1 MRVPWMFSRYL
12 AKNFLLT
19 FLATLFSLVALILLF
34 DVIELLR
41 RASSRDYVTFWDVIR
56 LGLFKMPQMLP
67 LILPFTILLASVIT
81 FLRLSKTHELVIARS
96 AGLSV
101 WNFLTPIF
109 LSVLFIG
116 IVNVALINPFSSAMI
131 RRYQLEESE
140 TLRKKNGFSWTE
152 KGLWL
157 REKMADTPLVIHAD
171 NVRQDGKDLKLNG
184 VLVLVLNDDETLQS
198 QIEAPNGLLSGYTL
212 VVNDGV
218 SYAPDGTKKNNI
230 SLHIPTQLNLEKII
244 QTFEEPE
251 EISVWKLPHFI
262 RLLNNAGF
270 SSLKHRMHFYSTLAS
285 VLYLLAMV
293 FIAAMFTLSPN
304 QRQGGILMK
313 SAGAILFGFMLFFI
327 SKLTTALGMSGN
339 LPVFLA
345 VCGPSVI
352 MIFVSASVLLH
363 SEDG

>member
-116 IVNVALINPFSSAMI
+116 IVNVALINPFSSA
-131 RRYQLEESE
+131 
-140 TLRKKNGFSWTE
+140 
-152 KGLWL
+152 
-157 REKMADTPLVIHAD
+157 
-171 NVRQDGKDLKLNG
+171 
-184 VLVLVLNDDETLQS
+184 
-198 QIEAPNGLLSGYTL
+198 
-212 VVNDGV
+212 
-218 SYAPDGTKKNNI
+218 
-230 SLHIPTQLNLEKII
+230 
-244 QTFEEPE
+244 
-251 EISVWKLPHFI
+251 
-262 RLLNNAGF
+262 F
-270 SSLKHRMHFYSTLAS
+270 SSN
-285 VLYLLAMV
+285 
-293 FIAAMFTLSPN
+293 FTSP
-304 QRQGGILMK
+304 
-313 SAGAILFGFMLFFI
+313 
-327 SKLTTALGMSGN
+327 
-339 LPVFLA
+339 
-345 VCGPSVI
+345 
-352 MIFVSASVLLH
+352 FV
-363 SEDG
+363 

>member
-1 MRVPWMFSRYL
+1 MRIPWMFSRYL

-34 DVIELLR
+34 DIIELLR
-41 RASSRDYVTFWDVIR
+41 KASSRDYVTFADVIR
-56 LGLFKMPQMLP
+56 LGLLKMPQMLP
-67 LILPFTILLASVIT
+67 LILPFTILLAAVIT

-109 LSVLFIG
+109 FSVLLIG
-116 IVNVALINPFSSAMI
+116 AVNVALINPFSSAMI
-131 RRYQLEESE
+131 RRYRMEESE
-140 TLRKKNGFSWTE
+140 TLRKKSGFSWNE

-157 REKMADTPLVIHAD
+157 REKMGDTPLIIHAD
-171 NVRQDGKDLKLNG
+171 SARPEGKDLNLRG
-184 VLVLVLNDDETLQS
+184 ILILVLNGDETLQA
-198 QIEAPNGLLSGYTL
+198 QIEAPVGFLSGYTL
-212 VVNDGV
+212 VVENGV
-218 SYAPDGTKKNNI
+218 SYAPDGSKESNI
-230 SLHIPTQLNLEKII
+230 SLNIPTQLNLEKII

-251 EISVWKLPHFI
+251 EISVWKLPQFI

-313 SAGAILFGFMLFFI
+313 SAGAVLFGFMLFFI

-339 LPVFLA
+339 LPIFLA

-352 MIFVSASVLLH
+352 MIFISASVLLH